1 MGTDVKVPASA
12 ESRRGV
18 KRHPGARW
26 WPFAAAAAVLITTLT
41 VAGIYL
47 ITKKPSTVDYLVI
60 STVPSGAE
68 IRLDSQDYGQAPVK
82 LEQVRIGTYTLTI
95 SKEGYEPVV
104 EQITVSESS
113 RELDYKLKLLPPSDA
128 LGLTPEEKIKSFQ
141 SRAEDAFLDNRYGF
155 PLDDSALYYT
165 DQLLGMDAS
174 NQFAL
179 EMRERVRK
187 SLLQSA
193 QSAMARKDP
202 GQAQEIYN
210 LLLEYYPKD
219 EETLAAAA
227 KLENQLS
234 SRKGEVLD
242 LVRKAE
248 DALRAGRL
256 IDPPS
261 LSAYYFSKQA
271 LAIDRQNSQARAVR
285 NRVKETLTSAVEQ
298 AYARGD
304 TDAAVNQLEHV
315 IELFAED
322 KQLRV
327 RLREIEST
335 RAAEAAKA
343 ADPKQHRIRGL
354 DNYRRGNFDDAIP
367 DLQFAVANGQGTP
380 DVIYALA
387 RSHLKLG
394 QLDQAASYF
403 RDVPPSIGDEYRS
416 SIVALGEIAMER
428 GDTAK
433 ALDRYR
439 EARRLGGSTLYSIAT
454 LDDRIEK
461 IEKRQREKAAE
472 PTPVAIQVKHLHGSL
487 RGSCSGTLK
496 VNPTGVR
503 YDGGDH
509 VYSANLIG
517 VGVQIAKDE
526 MTVAFQNKSQKF
538 KVDRADAE
546 RFREAL
552 ARYQQAANK

>member
-1 MGTDVKVPASA
+1 MGTDVKVSASA
-12 ESRRGV
+12 ESRRGA

-26 WPFAAAAAVLITTLT
+26 WPFAAAAALLITMLT

-60 STVPSGAE
+60 STVPSGAD

-82 LEQVRIGTYTLTI
+82 LEQVKIGTYTLTI

-104 EQITVSESS
+104 QQITVSDSN
-113 RELDYKLKLLPPSDA
+113 RELDFKLKLLPPSDTSN
-128 LGLTPEEKIKSFQ
+128 LPLEEQIRRYQQK
-141 SRAEDAFLDNRYGF
+141 AEDAFLDNRYGF
-155 PLDDSALYYT
+155 PPEENALYYT
-165 DQLLGMDAS
+165 EQILSLDPS
-174 NQFAL
+174 NQFAV
-179 EMRERVRK
+179 EMSERVRK
-187 SLLQSA
+187 ALLQSA
-193 QSAMARKDP
+193 QSAIARKDP

-248 DALRAGRL
+248 EALRTGHL
-256 IDPPS
+256 IDPMNS
-261 LSAYYFSKQA
+261 SAYYFSKQA
-271 LAIDRQNSQARAVR
+271 LAIDRQNSQARNVR
-285 NRVKETLTSAVEQ
+285 NRVKETLTSAADQ
-298 AYARGD
+298 AYSRGD
-304 TDAAVNQLEHV
+304 TEAAISQFENLAVW
-315 IELFAED
+315 FPED
-322 KQLRV
+322 KLFRT

-343 ADPKQHRIRGL
+343 VDPKQRRIQGL
-354 DNYRRGNFDDAIP
+354 DNYRKGHFDEALP
-367 DLQFAVANGQGTP
+367 DLQFAVTNGQGTP

-387 RSHLKLG
+387 RSHMKLG
-394 QLDQAASYF
+394 QLDEAASYF
-403 RDVPPSIGDEYRS
+403 RSVPPSIGEEYRS
-416 SIVALGEIAMER
+416 SIAALGEIAMER

-433 ALDRYR
+433 ALERYK

-487 RGSCSGTLK
+487 RGSCSGTLR
-496 VNPTGVR
+496 VSPTGVR
-503 YDGGDH
+503 YDGSEH
-509 VYSANLIG
+509 VYSANLVG

-526 MTVAFQNKSQKF
+526 TTVVFQNKSQKF